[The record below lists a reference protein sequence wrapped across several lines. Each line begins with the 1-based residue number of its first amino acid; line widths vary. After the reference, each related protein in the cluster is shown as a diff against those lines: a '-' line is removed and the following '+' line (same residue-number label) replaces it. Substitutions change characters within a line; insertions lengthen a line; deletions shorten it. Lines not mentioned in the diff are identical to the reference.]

1 MNLTPQTACNEF
13 ANGSNCQARI
23 VSLEGDVSNV
33 NIYDLSTIG
42 TLSMIDRDGASLA
55 GWKDNQNT
63 YAANII
69 LYRTG

>member
-1 MNLTPQTACNEF
+1 MTACNEF

-23 VSLEGDVSNV
+23 ISIEGDVSNV

-42 TLSMIDRDGASLA
+42 TLSMIDRDGTSLA
-55 GWKDNQNT
+55 TWEDNKNT

-69 LYRTG
+69 MYRTG